1 MKMDLIQP
9 FISAVDAVL
18 AETLQSPVTVSDLA
32 MEDEGYRKRGVAARI
47 EFKGEIEGRV
57 ILDVEP
63 RAAVRVASNMS
74 GEEVAESEQ
83 IVRETVCELANMV
96 IGNAV
101 TLLNDRGFKFK
112 VFPPSIHLEEQIPNA
127 GRKLRRWCFRL
138 LPSRGACS
146 SILRCTTC
154 VGGRGSGGRFRFR
167 EIVA

>member
-18 AETLQSPVTVSDLA
+18 AETLQSPVTVSDLV
-32 MEDEGYRKRGVAARI
+32 MEEEGYRKQGVAAMI
-47 EFKGEIEGRV
+47 VFKGEIEGHV

-63 RAAVRVASNMS
+63 RAAVRVAANIS
-74 GEEVAESEQ
+74 GEEIAETEQ

-112 VFPPSIHLEEQIPNA
+112 VFPPSIHADAQIPSA
-127 GRKLRRWCFRL
+127 GAEVEAMVLAFATEHGSVFINIALHYLRRR
-138 LPSRGACS
+138 S
-146 SILRCTTC
+146 SERRT
-154 VGGRGSGGRFRFR
+154 
-167 EIVA
+167 VAVS

>member
-18 AETLQSPVTVSDLA
+18 ADTLQSPVTVSDLA
-32 MEDEGYRKRGVAARI
+32 MEEEGYRKRGVAAMI
-47 EFKGEIEGRV
+47 VFKGEIEGRV

-63 RAAVRVASNMS
+63 QAAVKVAGNMS
-74 GEEVAESEQ
+74 GEEVSESAQ

-112 VFPPSIHLEEQIPNA
+112 VFPPSIHEEAQISNA
-127 GRKLRRWCFRL
+127 GAETEAMVLSFATEQGNIFINIALHYLRRRQNERRAI
-138 LPSRGACS
+138 PV
-146 SILRCTTC
+146 T
-154 VGGRGSGGRFRFR
+154 
-167 EIVA
+167 

>member
-9 FISAVDAVL
+9 FISAVDSVL

-32 MEDEGYRKRGVAARI
+32 MEEEGYRKKGVAAMI
-47 EFKGEIEGRV
+47 VFKGEIEGRV

-63 RAAVRVASNMS
+63 RAAVRVASALS

-112 VFPPSIHLEEQIPNA
+112 VFPPSIHDQAQIDKA
-127 GRKLRRWCFRL
+127 GAEVEAVVLAFATEHGTAYVNIALHYMRRRQ
-138 LPSRGACS
+138 SER
-146 SILRCTTC
+146 RT
-154 VGGRGSGGRFRFR
+154 
-167 EIVA
+167 VAVQ